1 MRNQNREG
9 EEGHLKIQRKT
20 EKGEEEDLAN
30 QRGRDEI
37 EDRTEKIMTAETMT
51 EGQIKEETGVMK

>member
-9 EEGHLKIQRKT
+9 DKGHLKIQRKT
-20 EKGEEEDLAN
+20 EGGEEEDLAD

-37 EDRTEKIMTAETMT
+37 EDRTEKTMTAETMT